1 MSQGSIGMNN
11 NDYGSKSRNEMV
23 GHNSMVMIE
32 SPRKLDD
39 ALVVDS
45 PDKISVK
52 PQTEKRFRS
61 VPKGRQNFSHI
72 TVREMAVNG
81 IRAL

>member
-1 MSQGSIGMNN
+1 
-11 NDYGSKSRNEMV
+11 MV

-32 SPRKLDD
+32 SPRKTLDD
-39 ALVVDS
+39 DLVIDS
-45 PDKISVK
+45 PDKSIK

-61 VPKGRQNFSHI
+61 VPKGRQKNFSHI

-81 IRAL
+81 NR

>member
-1 MSQGSIGMNN
+1 MNN

-39 ALVVDS
+39 AVVVDS
-45 PDKISVK
+45 PNEISVK
-52 PQTEKRFRS
+52 PQT
-61 VPKGRQNFSHI
+61 
-72 TVREMAVNG
+72 
-81 IRAL
+81 

>member
-1 MSQGSIGMNN
+1 MNN
-11 NDYGSKSRNEMV
+11 NDYGTKSRNEMV

-32 SPRKLDD
+32 SPRKFDD
-39 ALVVDS
+39 AFLDS
-45 PDKISVK
+45 PDKISAK

-81 IRAL
+81 VRAL